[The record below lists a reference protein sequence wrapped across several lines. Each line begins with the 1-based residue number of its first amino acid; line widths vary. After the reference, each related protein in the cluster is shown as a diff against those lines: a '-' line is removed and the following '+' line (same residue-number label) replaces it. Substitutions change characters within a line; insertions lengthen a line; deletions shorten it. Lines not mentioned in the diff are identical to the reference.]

1 MNNTDCGMLMKQ
13 ICDRLEK
20 NANNELR
27 NQDLTL
33 SQIRYLTFLY
43 ENKDKNIEL
52 KELES
57 YFEVSQPT
65 VAGIINRL
73 ESKDLVKMQ
82 QSPKKISAKI
92 VNITESGIKV
102 CNECNQHQHIT
113 EDVLLNNFTEL
124 EKKQLKDLLLRVF
137 ENIK

>member
-27 NQDLTL
+27 KQDLTL

-73 ESKDLVKMQ
+73 EGKDLVKMQ

-92 VNITESGIKV
+92 VNITENGIKV
-102 CNECNQHQHIT
+102 CKECNKHQHIT

-124 EKKQLKDLLLRVF
+124 EKKQFKELLLRVF